1 MGRPYKLTPA
11 IQERI
16 VQAITAGNDNVVAA
30 AYAGIADTTYYR
42 WMAEG
47 LEAKTGQLKEFRDS
61 VLKAQAD
68 AEVRNV
74 AIVEQAATRTWQAAA
89 WWLERKH
96 NARWGRK
103 ERQEISGPDG
113 SPLQV
118 SLMELAKEI
127 AEG

>member
-1 MGRPYKLTPA
+1 MGRTTKLNPEL
-11 IQERI
+11 QERI
-16 VQAITAGNDNVVAA
+16 VQAITAGNDNVVSA
-30 AYAGIADTTYYR
+30 AYAGIGERTFYR
-42 WMAEG
+42 WMEDGDQAASG
-47 LEAKTGQLKEFRDS
+47 AMWQFRQA

-74 AIVEQAATRTWQAAA
+74 AIVEQAATRSWQAAA

>member
-1 MGRPYKLTPA
+1 MWQFR
-11 IQERI
+11 
-16 VQAITAGNDNVVAA
+16 QA
-30 AYAGIADTTYYR
+30 
-42 WMAEG
+42 
-47 LEAKTGQLKEFRDS
+47 

-74 AIVEQAATRTWQAAA
+74 AIVEQAATRSWQAAA